1 MLIRLWE
8 LASRTSPT
16 PGLREAAMPFL
27 EGLHDVVGHHTQLG
41 VLEGR
46 EALFVER
53 LSVPGSVVNITRIA
67 GRLPLHASSAG
78 LVLLAEL
85 REQILAGPLERYTPH
100 TPGTRAGRS

>member
-1 MLIRLWE
+1 M
-8 LASRTSPT
+8 
-16 PGLREAAMPFL
+16 
-27 EGLHDVVGHHTQLG
+27 
-41 VLEGR
+41 LEGR

-78 LVLLAEL
+78 LVLLAWAAAEL

-100 TPGTRAGRS
+100 TLGTRAGRS